1 MTLTRLNVDQ
11 IKRDAKRVA
20 RRNALDYQTAL
31 DLTAR
36 EHGFADWM
44 ALREEHR
51 RQLAEDRENQPPR
64 DDKAHLPV
72 WR

>member
-1 MTLTRLNVDQ
+1 MTRLNVDQ
-11 IKRDAKRVA
+11 IKRDAKRYG
-20 RRNALDYQTAL
+20 RRNAVDYQTAL
-31 DLTAR
+31 DAVAC

-44 ALREEHR
+44 ALRDEHR
-51 RQLAEDRENQPPR
+51 RQVAEDRESQPPR

>member
-1 MTLTRLNVDQ
+1 MNRINVDQ
-11 IKRDAKRVA
+11 IKRDAKKTA
-20 RRNALDYQTAL
+20 RRNAVDYQTAL

-44 ALREEHR
+44 ALRTEHR
-51 RQLAEDRENQPPR
+51 RQLAEDAENQPPM
-64 DDKAHLPV
+64 DDNAHLPN